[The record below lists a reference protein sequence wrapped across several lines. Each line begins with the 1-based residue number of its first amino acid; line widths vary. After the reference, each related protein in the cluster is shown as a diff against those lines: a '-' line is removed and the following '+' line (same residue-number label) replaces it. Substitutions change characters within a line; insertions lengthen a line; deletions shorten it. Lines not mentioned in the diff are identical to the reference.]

1 MSDHS
6 SFVTLASRLLQK
18 NGRSSTLTLRTTVPG
33 SNPWDIA
40 TTTDIPLTVIM
51 MFVPTTVKDDK
62 GTVIPGNF
70 QRCYFASAD
79 AETAYAAWVLANAP
93 SLDDSLPTLTTK
105 DVITDGDREYRIVR
119 ISQLKPGD
127 QSILYDI
134 LVAG

>member
-18 NGRSSTLTLRTTVPG
+18 NGRSSTLTIRTTTPG
-33 SNPWDIA
+33 ANPWDIA
-40 TTTDIPLTVIM
+40 VTTDIPLTVIM

-62 GTVIPGNF
+62 GTIIPGNF

-79 AETAYAAWVLANAP
+79 AEAAYADWVLTNAP
-93 SLDDSLPTLTTK
+93 SLDDSLPILTTK

-119 ISQLKPGD
+119 LGQLKPGD
-127 QSILYDI
+127 QSILYDL